1 MVVSVVPAGLRSA
14 CALGEVLRLAGANH
28 RVPGLRWEEV
38 AVLAGISVGYCRR
51 LERDHV
57 SLGFRRWRPGHSP
70 LPARPV

>member
-1 MVVSVVPAGLRSA
+1 MA
-14 CALGEVLRLAGANH
+14 CANR

-51 LERDHV
+51 LERGRV
-57 SLGFRRWRPGHSP
+57 SLGFRRWRAGHSR